1 MADIFKTIDPVSGG
15 GGGGTPYTQTF
26 TAGSFSGPS
35 GGEYSITTLQST
47 HDKGTSPIVQVY
59 EKIGSNF
66 FEINVSI
73 EVNPSGDV
81 IIAVN
86 EVPDLRFE
94 GKIVIQG
101 E

>member
-1 MADIFKTIDPVSGG
+1 MADIFKTINPEVSGG
-15 GGGGTPYTQTF
+15 GSSTPYTATF
-26 TAGSFSGPS
+26 TAGSFTGPS

-47 HDKGTSPIVQVY
+47 HSKGTSPIVQVY

-66 FEINVSI
+66 FEIQLSI
-73 EVNPSGDV
+73 EVNPTGDV
-81 IIAVN
+81 IISVN